1 MKDINFEKDDII
13 IGLLIVIIFLIVM
26 LIGRMFYSIP

>member
-1 MKDINFEKDDII
+1 MKDINFEKDDVI

>member
-13 IGLLIVIIFLIVM
+13 IGLLIIIIFLIVM
-26 LIGRMFYSIP
+26 LIGRLFYSVP

>member
-13 IGLLIVIIFLIVM
+13 IGLLIVIIFLIVI
-26 LIGRMFYSIP
+26 LIGRMFYSVA

>member
-26 LIGRMFYSIP
+26 LIGRMFYSV

>member
-26 LIGRMFYSIP
+26 LIGRMFYTV